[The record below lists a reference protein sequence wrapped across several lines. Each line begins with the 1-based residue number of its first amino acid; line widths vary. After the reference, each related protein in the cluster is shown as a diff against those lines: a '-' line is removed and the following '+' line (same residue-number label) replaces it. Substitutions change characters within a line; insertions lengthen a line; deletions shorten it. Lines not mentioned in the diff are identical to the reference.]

1 MIFVSSSCVKGNYI
15 KDSVSTLAKAGFKN
29 IELSGGTEYYTDL
42 EIDLLRLKDKYELN
56 YLLHNYFPPPPQ
68 NHFVINLA
76 SLDSDIYE
84 CSIAQ
89 CKTAI
94 ELSKIL
100 GGKKYAMH
108 AGFLVDIRKEEIGSK
123 ITFTDLNDSKKAVQK
138 MKEAWKILKDTADDQ
153 VELYLE
159 NNVYSKTN
167 KKTFLNNNPFLF
179 SNYEG
184 MLTLKS
190 QMEFQPLL
198 DLAHL
203 KVSTNVLGL
212 NFKDQIEQ
220 IIPFTDYLH
229 ISGNDGFHDQNLGIS
244 DEIIMLEMLK
254 KHGIRDRTI
263 TIEIYGNMADLII
276 ANEMLLD
283 YA

>member
-1 MIFVSSSCVKGNYI
+1 MIFVSSSCVKSNYI
-15 KDSVSTLAKAGFKN
+15 KDSVFTLAKAGFKN
-29 IELSGGTEYYTDL
+29 IELSGGTEYYTDF
-42 EIDLLRLKDKYELN
+42 EIDLLRLRDKYELN
-56 YLLHNYFPPPPQ
+56 YLLHNYFPPPQ

-76 SLDSDIYE
+76 SLDQEVYE
-84 CSIAQ
+84 CSIEH

-123 ITFTDLNDSKKAVQK
+123 ITFTDLNDSKKAIQK
-138 MKEAWKILKDTADDQ
+138 MKEAWEILKNTAGDQ

-184 MLTLKS
+184 MLTLKN

-244 DEIIMLEMLK
+244 DEIIMLNMLK

-263 TIEIYGNMADLII
+263 TLEIYGNMADLII

>member
-1 MIFVSSSCVKGNYI
+1 MIFISSSCVKANYI
-15 KDSVSTLAKAGFKN
+15 KESVYVLAESGFKN
-29 IELSGGTEYYTDL
+29 IELSGGTEYYTDF
-42 EIDLLRLKDKYELN
+42 EIDLLRLRDKYELN
-56 YLLHNYFPPPPQ
+56 YLLHNYFPPPQ

-76 SLDSDIYE
+76 SLDQEVYE
-84 CSIAQ
+84 CSIEH

-123 ITFTDLNDSKKAVQK
+123 ITFTDLNDSKKAIQK
-138 MKEAWKILKDTADDQ
+138 MKEAWEILKNTAGDQ

-167 KKTFLNNNPFLF
+167 KKTFLNKNPFLF

-184 MLTLKS
+184 MLTLKNKLD
-190 QMEFQPLL
+190 FKPLL

-220 IIPFTDYLH
+220 IIPYTDYLH
-229 ISGNDGFHDQNLGIS
+229 LSGNDGFHDQNLGIS

-263 TIEIYGNMADLII
+263 TLEIYGNMADLINGYEHI
-276 ANEMLLD
+276 TD
-283 YA
+283 SI

>member
-1 MIFVSSSCVKGNYI
+1 MIFISSSCVKANYI
-15 KDSVSTLAKAGFKN
+15 KESVSALAESGFKN

-42 EIDLLRLKDKYELN
+42 EIDLLRLQDKYDLN
-56 YLLHNYFPPPPQ
+56 YLLHNYFPPPQ

-76 SLDSDIYE
+76 SLDSDNYE
-84 CSIAQ
+84 RSIAH
-89 CKTAI
+89 CIKAI
-94 ELSKIL
+94 ELSKKL
-100 GGKKYAMH
+100 GGEKYAMH
-108 AGFLVDIRKEEIGSK
+108 AGFLLDIRKEEIGSK
-123 ITFTDLNDSKKAVQK
+123 ITFTDLNDSIKAVQK
-138 MKEAWKILKDTADDQ
+138 MKEAWKILNDTADNQ
-153 VELYLE
+153 LELYLE

-179 SNYEG
+179 STYKG
-184 MLTLKS
+184 MLSLKN

-203 KVSTNVLGL
+203 KVSSSVLGL

-220 IIPFTDYLH
+220 IIPFTDYIH

-244 DEIIMLEMLK
+244 DENIMVAMLK
-254 KHGIRDRTI
+254 KHGIKDRTI
-263 TIEIYGNMADLII
+263 TLEIYGNMVDLIKGY
-276 ANEMLLD
+276 ELLLD